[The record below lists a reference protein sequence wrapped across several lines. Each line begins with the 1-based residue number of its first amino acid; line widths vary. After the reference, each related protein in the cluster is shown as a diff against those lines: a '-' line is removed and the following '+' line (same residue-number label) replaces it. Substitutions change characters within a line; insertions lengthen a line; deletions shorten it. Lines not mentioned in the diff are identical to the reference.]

1 VTQAAASHAQDV
13 ATGSTGRSLAL
24 VYLGFGLRSLY
35 LVVLLPFYSRVLGS
49 SGYGRLLAA
58 MSLSQVVWILVE
70 YGFAA
75 YGLREVA
82 SARTSQELGAAYAR
96 HVRARCLF
104 LVPAALVGALGTLL
118 SPPLR
123 EAPIFGALATLN
135 GALSAFNLGWY
146 FQGLGRFATSVAI
159 EAAGFAI
166 NLPLILAFVRGP
178 EDGWRALVVLSL
190 SALLCNVAAHVLA
203 CRSYTPGRSTW
214 REAWG
219 LTRAAGA
226 LFAQRSLTLLVSS
239 SSTYVVSAY
248 GSAAAAGMYGSAER
262 IAAVGLSL
270 LQPAS
275 QVVTS
280 NVSGRLGRG
289 HSPTALRRYVR
300 TAVLALTSFGFALW
314 LGTLVLA
321 EPVVQLMLGP
331 EFLPAVTI
339 LCQLGWIFPFAA
351 FTQAA
356 AGYVLIPLHRD
367 TTVLRVMLLGAA
379 VALTGQLL
387 LAPTHGGA
395 GVAFAR
401 VAGSVLTSLALA
413 WQLWSCDLWRAQ
425 GRTHDME
432 EPRGEKLREC
442 TLHD

>member
-1 VTQAAASHAQDV
+1 MTPSTASRAQD
-13 ATGSTGRSLAL
+13 ATSGSTGRSLAL

-35 LVVLLPFYSRVLGS
+35 LLALLPFYSRVLGS
-49 SGYGRLLAA
+49 AGYGRLLAA
-58 MSLSQVVWILVE
+58 MSLSQMVWILVE

-82 SARTSQELGAAYAR
+82 SAHTSRELGAAYAR
-96 HVRARCLF
+96 QIRARCLF
-104 LVPAALVGALGTLL
+104 LVPAALVGTAGTLI

-123 EAPIFGALATLN
+123 EAPMFGVLATLN

-146 FQGLGRFATSVAI
+146 FQGLGRFATSVSL
-159 EAAGFAI
+159 EALGFAI
-166 NLPLILAFVRGP
+166 NLPLIFACVRGP
-178 EDGWRALVVLSL
+178 EDGWRVLVALSI
-190 SALLCNVAAHVLA
+190 SAAICNVTAHVLA
-203 CRSYTPGRSTW
+203 CRSCTHRTATW
-214 REAWG
+214 REAWN

-239 SSTYVVSAY
+239 SSTYIVSAY
-248 GSAAAAGMYGSAER
+248 CSATAAGLYGSAER

-289 HSPTALRRYVR
+289 QAITTLRAYVR
-300 TAVLALTSFGFALW
+300 NAVFAMTSFGVVLW
-314 LGTLVLA
+314 LGTLLLA
-321 EPVVQLMLGP
+321 EPVVRLLLGP
-331 EFLPAVTI
+331 DFIPAVTI
-339 LCQLGWIFPFAA
+339 LCHLAWVFPFAA

-356 AGYVLIPLHRD
+356 AGNVLIPLHRD
-367 TTVLRVMLLGAA
+367 AAVLRIMLLGA
-379 VALTGQLL
+379 VIALTGQLL
-387 LAPTHGGA
+387 LAPTHGGS

-401 VAGSVLTSLALA
+401 VAGSVVTSVALA
-413 WQLWSCDLWRAQ
+413 WQLWSSHLWRAQ
-425 GRTHDME
+425 SRTHNME
-432 EPRGEKLREC
+432 EPRGERLREC